1 MALENDRSERQ
12 LEATRWIALVVG
24 LLLGCTAQADAQ
36 SWDPDRFSKHDVI
49 TLRTNCE
56 GEGEYKFPV
65 WLVVVDRHVFVRL
78 GSRAAD
84 RVECTPD
91 RIIGVEIGG
100 SRFDQVR
107 AIPSP
112 EMADRVAAAMAE
124 KYTSDLFIRWFPH
137 PLTAR
142 LAP

>member
-1 MALENDRSERQ
+1 MIRQ
-12 LEATRWIALVVG
+12 KEAGRGWPSRRTRIFLCGIVLATSG
-24 LLLGCTAQADAQ
+24 LSVQAQ
-36 SWDPDRFSKHDVI
+36 SWDPERFAKHDVI

-56 GEGEYKFPV
+56 GEGEYAFPV
-65 WLVVVDRHVFVRL
+65 WLVVVERHVFIRL
-78 GSRAAD
+78 GSRAAN
-84 RVECTPD
+84 RVECTPG

-100 SRFDQVR
+100 AKFDRVR

-124 KYTSDLFIRWFPH
+124 KYPSDLLIRWFPH

-142 LAP
+142 LDP